1 MTAQILS
8 VCSEEGTEFI
18 PKGENTARKAP
29 AQEPRVEGQ
38 PQEGGVVEGR
48 FLPGKESETSG
59 MHSSHCL
66 PGTHVP
72 AGQVSPLPE
81 G

>member
-29 AQEPRVEGQ
+29 AHEPRVEGR
-38 PQEGGVVEGR
+38 PWWGGVVEGP
-48 FLPGKESETSG
+48 FLPGTESETSG
-59 MHSSHCL
+59 MHGSHRF